1 MRCRR
6 VVLPC
11 VGPCGSAVIAAIV
24 SNEAVLLRNSLT
36 LWLPEAEVE
45 EGAVHKNDWSA
56 GSLVEV
62 GEIDAIHMQ
71 LPRLQGFSSP
81 RLEGEA
87 TADRDEDRQPEGASE
102 KDDGLLSWFGSCSRT
117 PMLRRGPR
125 RSALAS
131 TYGPPLHGSPLV
143 QPD

>member
-1 MRCRR
+1 MADEMDRTGIQLAQEGSKIGGMSRRR

-11 VGPCGSAVIAAIV
+11 IGLCGSAVIARSV

-45 EGAVHKNDWSA
+45 EGAVRKHDWSA
-56 GSLVEV
+56 CTLIEV

-81 RLEGEA
+81 RL
-87 TADRDEDRQPEGASE
+87 
-102 KDDGLLSWFGSCSRT
+102 
-117 PMLRRGPR
+117 
-125 RSALAS
+125 
-131 TYGPPLHGSPLV
+131 
-143 QPD
+143 